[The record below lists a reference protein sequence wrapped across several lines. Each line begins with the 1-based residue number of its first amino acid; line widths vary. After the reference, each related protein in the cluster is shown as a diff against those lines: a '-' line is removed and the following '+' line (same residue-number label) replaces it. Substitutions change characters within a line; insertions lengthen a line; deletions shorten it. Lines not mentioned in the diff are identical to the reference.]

1 MSNKNLLNEN
11 TVRRFMKLAEIEP
24 LTDQFVGKLNES
36 DDLEEGQRTKKQRLE
51 EEEADLEER
60 NGAPKK
66 ADDKKVEE
74 AMHDKKADEKV
85 EEAMYSMADDDDKK
99 ADEGLDE
106 EINALLAE
114 LEMVD
119 DDEDDEPLDDDED
132 DEPLDDAPPLDPEE
146 DAVAAEPM
154 DAAMPMDPAALKD
167 TIKDA
172 VMEALEELVADGKI
186 NVDDEGVEPVDVDP
200 KVDMMGEK
208 PMVEEDEAM
217 VNEVARRVMKRIV
230 NARK

>member
-36 DDLEEGQRTKKQRLE
+36 DDLEEGQRTEKQRLE

-60 NGAPKK
+60 NGAP
-66 ADDKKVEE
+66 
-74 AMHDKKADEKV
+74 KKADEKV

-119 DDEDDEPLDDDED
+119 DDEDDDPLDDDKD